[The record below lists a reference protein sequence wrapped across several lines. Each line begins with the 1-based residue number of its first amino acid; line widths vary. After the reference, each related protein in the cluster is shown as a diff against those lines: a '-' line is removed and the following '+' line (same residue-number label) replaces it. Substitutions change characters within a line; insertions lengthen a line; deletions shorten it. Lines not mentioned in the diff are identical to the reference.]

1 MAKQKKRNRS
11 HTSVQD
17 AGSRGENSRA
27 VAQRVDKAHRVKFP
41 ELQEEMNIW
50 DTAITYIN
58 KNNLLNNLQNNTY
71 L

>member
-27 VAQRVDKAHRVKFP
+27 VVQRVDKAHRVKFP
-41 ELQEEMNIW
+41 ELQEEMNI
-50 DTAITYIN
+50 
-58 KNNLLNNLQNNTY
+58 
-71 L
+71 